1 MFVIVRTITY
11 ASLFIGL
18 LLVYLPARIL
28 AWSGIV
34 RPAAMGW
41 PQIAGFV
48 IGTVGAVVALSCV
61 CAFAFIGKG
70 TPAPFDPPRKL
81 VVRGP
86 YRFVRNPMYFGAA
99 LAVAG
104 AAIFYQSIQLFAFVA
119 GFLLVTHL
127 FVVLYEEPT
136 LRRLFGPEYRR
147 TVSESTAGFHPRSP
161 TIDTPTVDTWIAPSA
176 RRDRG
181 NTRSCTKIAA
191 DF

>member
-34 RPAAMGW
+34 HPAAMDW
-41 PQIAGFV
+41 PQIAGLV
-48 IGTVGAVVALSCV
+48 VGTIGAVIALSCV

-70 TPAPFDPPRKL
+70 TPAPFDPPRQL

-86 YRFVRNPMYFGAA
+86 YRFLRNPMYVGAA

-104 AAIFYQSIQLFAFVA
+104 AALFYQSIQLLAFVA
-119 GFLLVTHL
+119 GFILVTHF
-127 FVVLYEEPT
+127 FVVLYEEPA
-136 LRRLFGPEYRR
+136 LRRMFGPEYASYCQRVHR
-147 TVSESTAGFHPRSP
+147 WIP
-161 TIDTPTVDTWIAPSA
+161 TMQAH
-176 RRDRG
+176 R
-181 NTRSCTKIAA
+181 
-191 DF
+191 